1 MLNVP
6 GHFKHV
12 VSMSGVIR
20 PAVGVTAQFRYA
32 VIIHWVRIH
41 GDCMPYCHDICG
53 ACCQFKLV
61 DLAFC
66 FTSTEARWLIRDGD
80 GGGVGGGGGEDQ
92 RVKTRSRIPPK
103 EDWRNRGPPPEQWK
117 C

>member
-41 GDCMPYCHDICG
+41 GDCMPYVAIFAG
-53 ACCQFKLV
+53 LV
-61 DLAFC
+61 ASLNCDDLAFC

-80 GGGVGGGGGEDQ
+80 GGGGGE
-92 RVKTRSRIPPK
+92 VEKTK
-103 EDWRNRGPPPEQWK
+103 E
-117 C
+117 